1 MITQQNIA
9 PYLDCANHRPES
21 TEQDIKNLC
30 QKVLQYGFN
39 SAFINPYWVKMAKEY
54 MAGAG
59 KVGTTVSF
67 PLGQESSEA
76 KIQNALKAQTDGADE
91 LDICCNTGLI
101 KMAKDYLYLEELK
114 RIVVAIKEKNKLT
127 IVKFIIE
134 AGLLTDDEIKH
145 ASLLVLQSG
154 ADFIKTCSGMG
165 PRGARLTDIPLIKSV
180 VAEQI
185 KIKVA
190 GGVTIFQQTKE
201 FIDAG
206 VARIGTSK
214 AVEIVTSQVP
224 QTPLSSPCPP

>member
-1 MITQQNIA
+1 MTITNTNIT
-9 PYLDCANHRPES
+9 PYLDLANHKPES

-39 SAFINPYWVKMAKEY
+39 SAFMNPYWIKMAKEY

-59 KVGTTVSF
+59 KAGTIISF
-67 PLGQESSEA
+67 PLGQDSTEA
-76 KIQNALKAQTDGADE
+76 KIHNSLKAQADGADE
-91 LDICCNTGLI
+91 LDIGTNVGLI
-101 KMAKDYLYLEELK
+101 KMAKDYLYLEEMK
-114 RIVVAIKEKNKLT
+114 RIVMAIKEKNKIT
-127 IVKFIIE
+127 VIKFIIE
-134 AGLLTDDEIKH
+134 AGLLTDDEIKRT
-145 ASLLVLQSG
+145 SLLVLQSG

-190 GGVTIFQQTKE
+190 GGITTFQQAKE

-206 VARIGTSK
+206 VVRIGTSK
-214 AVEIVTSQVP
+214 AVEIVTQP
-224 QTPLSSPCPP
+224 